1 MRGRQVLMES
11 LRANGVERIFGNPGT
26 TESPLLD
33 SLQSYPEI
41 EYVVALHEGIAVGA
55 ASFYAQASGKTPM
68 VNLHVAPG
76 LGNGIGMIYGA
87 LKANSPMVV
96 TAGQQDTRL
105 RLREPVLGHDLA
117 AMAAPVT
124 KWSVQVERADEMAAI
139 MHRAFKIANEA
150 PAGPVFVALP
160 INVMEQETENTAAA
174 SKQIY
179 AAPRPDP
186 DGIAAMA
193 QQIQGAK
200 NPVIVVSDDVARAG
214 ATDHL
219 VALAEAMGAGVWFE
233 AIRHHSAFP
242 NRHPNAKGI
251 LPVDAAAIRNAL
263 GDADLVLLIGG
274 PFFEEVWFAPGAPF
288 PDGAMV
294 LQIEETAK
302 RLAYNHALDG
312 GLVGHLPSALRALT
326 DSLIDGLANGGY
338 PAAATARNQAHA
350 SESAEASAA
359 YQARSQR
366 AWDRNPMSMP
376 RVMAEIAAGTPD
388 NAIVVEEAITAGLDL
403 ARAFNFA
410 TPGDYYSGRGGG
422 IGQGLAGAIGAKVA
436 QPDRPLLAVSGDGS
450 AMYSIQAL
458 WSAAHHDLDIV
469 FVILVNREYRIL
481 KHNMDT
487 YRQRFDANS
496 NQDYPEMN
504 LDTPAL
510 DFVTMANGM
519 GVPGTTVSD
528 PAEVAPALK
537 EAFATAGP
545 RLIAIN
551 IEGKR

>member
-1 MRGRQVLMES
+1 MRGRQVFMDS
-11 LRANGVERIFGNPGT
+11 LVAHGVDRIFGNPGT

-33 SLQSYPEI
+33 SLQSYPGI

-55 ASFYAQASGKTPM
+55 ASFYAQASGKTSV

-76 LGNGIGMIYGA
+76 LGNGIGMMYSA
-87 LKANSPMVV
+87 LKANSPMIV

-117 AMAAPVT
+117 AMAAPVV
-124 KWSVQVERADEMAAI
+124 KWSVQVERADEMAGI
-139 MHRAFKIANEA
+139 MQRAFKIANEA

-160 INVMEQETENTAAA
+160 INVMEQETDNGAVAPSGLFT
-174 SKQIY
+174 
-179 AAPRPDP
+179 APRPDP
-186 DGIAAMA
+186 DGIEAVAA
-193 QQIQGAK
+193 QIQQAQ

-214 ATDHL
+214 ASDDL

-251 LPVDAAAIRNAL
+251 LPVDATAIRNSL

-288 PDGAMV
+288 PDGAAV
-294 LQIEETAK
+294 VQIEETAA
-302 RLAYNHALDG
+302 RLAYNHAIDG
-312 GLVGHLPSALRALT
+312 GLVGHLPSALTGICEALQGAA
-326 DSLIDGLANGGY
+326 DY
-338 PAAATARNQAHA
+338 QAAADARNQALA
-350 SESAEASAA
+350 AQSEEAEAA
-359 YQARSQR
+359 YQARTQR
-366 AWDRNPMSMP
+366 AWDRSPMSMP
-376 RVMAEIAAGTPD
+376 RVMAELSAGTPD
-388 NAIVVEEAITAGLDL
+388 GAVVVEEAITAGLDM
-403 ARAFNFA
+403 ARAFDFRN
-410 TPGDYYSGRGGG
+410 PGDYLSGRGGG
-422 IGQGLAGAIGAKVA
+422 IGQGLAGAIGAKLA
-436 QPDRPLLAVSGDGS
+436 HPDRPLLAVSGDGS

-458 WSAAHHDLDIV
+458 WSAAHHNLDIV

-481 KHNMDT
+481 KHNLDT

-496 NQDYPEMN
+496 NQDYPKMN

-510 DFVTMANGM
+510 DFVTMAKGM
-519 GVPGTTVSD
+519 GVDGTVVSD
-528 PAEVAPALK
+528 PEDVGPAMKAAFGAP
-537 EAFATAGP
+537 GP
-545 RLIAIN
+545 HLIAVN